1 MNSNDH
7 AIKEHKC
14 HPIEKQIMNIVSRI
28 SWVFW
33 IRSFGKGKVL
43 HATLMVLFL
52 FPSTQII
59 AQTKD
64 VNEHIAAVVYLDS
77 FIVTAKRKGFD
88 VDDFIHMVRSDK
100 SFYRAFRNLRFL
112 TYDSDNSI
120 EMFDK
125 KAKLKASYFSILHQQ
140 SDGRCRSMTPKKEVI
155 RGKFYKKEKEYRYFT
170 AKLIDRLFFTH
181 GTVCESRKGGVPKGN
196 PKGLEKQIHELKK
209 LMFQPGEKADVLFIG
224 DKTAIFDEKMMRY
237 YDFSITSKL
246 YQDSIDCYVFTAK
259 VKPQYEHKK
268 ADKTVIKY
276 LETYF
281 EKSNFQV
288 IAREY
293 RLKNNTILFDFD
305 VTMKIKLTRF
315 GKQYV
320 PEFIEYDGGWDLAFK
335 KPEISKSSVRFYGFQ

>member
-1 MNSNDH
+1 M
-7 AIKEHKC
+7 
-14 HPIEKQIMNIVSRI
+14 PP
-28 SWVFW
+28 
-33 IRSFGKGKVL
+33 FGKGKASPAIL
-43 HATLMVLFL
+43 LILFFL
-52 FPSTQII
+52 PSTRGFGQP
-59 AQTKD
+59 QN

-77 FIVTAKRKGFD
+77 FVVTATRKGFD

-125 KAKLKASYFSILHQQ
+125 KANPKASYFSTLHQQ
-140 SDGRCRSMTPKKEVI
+140 SDGRCRSMTTKKEVV
-155 RGKFYKKEKEYRYFT
+155 RGKFYKKEKEYRFFT

-181 GTVCESRKGGVPKGN
+181 GTVCESRKGGALKGN
-196 PKGLEKQIHELKK
+196 PKGLERQIRELKK

-224 DKTAIFDEKMMRY
+224 DKTALFDKKMMPY

-246 YQDSIDCYVFTAK
+246 YQDSIACYVFTAK
-259 VKPQYEHKK
+259 VKPEFEHKK

-276 LETYF
+276 LQTYF
-281 EKSNFQV
+281 DKINFQV

-293 RLKNNTILFDFD
+293 RLKNNTLLFDFD